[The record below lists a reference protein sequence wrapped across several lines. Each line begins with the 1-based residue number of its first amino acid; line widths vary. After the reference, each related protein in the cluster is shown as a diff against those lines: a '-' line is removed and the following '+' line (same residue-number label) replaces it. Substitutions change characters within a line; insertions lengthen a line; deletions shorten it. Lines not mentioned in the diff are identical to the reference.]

1 MYNITSVLQK
11 ARSVKGLTQKQVAD
25 QVGIT
30 VRRYQRY
37 EYNERNLSLEM
48 AAKIAKILEISLY
61 DLVPDSSR
69 KNYFRKERI

>member
-1 MYNITSVLQK
+1 MYNITSVLQI
-11 ARSVKGLTQKQVAD
+11 ARSTKGLTQKQVAD

-30 VRRYQRY
+30 VRTYQRY

-69 KNYFRKERI
+69 KNYFRKKS